1 LLFGLFDNSPVL
13 DPASEQWLFD
23 ASAWALE
30 NFDAGLFYNDTSL
43 IIPSNDFFPGRA
55 DSAEEMAALMLD
67 KVKHYAGISHWPT
80 HVVAHGTEGVGESP
94 KVEILGDL
102 RGPGGIA
109 HRAPAS
115 SDSLPIYY
123 VPEQVSNPEGMIAG
137 FAHTLAHY
145 MAQFSTTEP
154 PGGRE
159 HWPHATEFLAIFLG
173 FGVMVT
179 NSAYTF
185 RGGCGSCYNPAA
197 VREAFL
203 SEVEAT
209 YALAIFASLKNIPVG
224 EVTRHLKKHL
234 RGTYKKAV
242 KNIQQ
247 RGNDLVRL
255 QAYA

>member
-1 LLFGLFDNSPVL
+1 LVFGLFDNSPVL
-13 DPASEQWLFD
+13 DPTSEQWLFD
-23 ASAWALE
+23 ACTWVLD
-30 NFDAGLFYNDTSL
+30 NFDAGIFYHDTPL
-43 IIPSNDFFPGRA
+43 VLPSNDFFPGRA
-55 DSAEEMAALMLD
+55 DSANEMAALMLD
-67 KVKHYAGISHWPT
+67 RVKDYAGVSHWPT
-80 HVVAHGTEGVGESP
+80 RVAIHDSVEVAEPP

-109 HRAPAS
+109 HGSPTIQ
-115 SDSLPIYY
+115 DTLPIYY
-123 VPEQVSNPEGMIAG
+123 IPDQIGNPEGMIAG

-159 HWPHATEFLAIFLG
+159 HWPHATELLAIFLG
-173 FGVMVT
+173 FGVMIA

-203 SEVEAT
+203 SETEAT
-209 YALAIFASLKNIPVG
+209 YALAMFASLKRIPVG
-224 EVTRHLKKHL
+224 QVTRHLKKHL
-234 RGTYKKAV
+234 RGTYKKSI
-242 KNIQQ
+242 KSIRQ
-247 RGNDLVRL
+247 RENDVSRL